1 MKNPTTNFGHS
12 VRTRLLAI
20 ANERGVQ
27 LEYVLLRYAFE
38 RFLYRLGQSAYAN
51 RFVLKGASAFAVW
64 VGPFCRVT
72 RDADLEAFGDVSA
85 GALQTAFRDVCAINC
100 PEDGVEFD
108 LSSFASAEIKKEDKY
123 PGVRVTFLAYIG
135 GARVNLQCDV
145 GSGDS
150 VYPSAELSEYPV
162 LLNGAVPR
170 VRVYP
175 RYTVVAEKFQ
185 VMVAR
190 GLLNSR
196 LKDYYDLWLLTECF
210 DFDKEILRGAVE
222 RTFARRETIIPPVLP
237 ESLTKSFF
245 ENPMKQS
252 QWRAFLRKTGLGP
265 IELSAVV
272 ERLAEFLEPVIGD
285 DDGNNATW
293 QKFLKRW
300 GRASD

>member
-1 MKNPTTNFGHS
+1 MKKQMTNFGHS

-38 RFLYRLGQSAYAN
+38 RFLYRLGESAYAN

-85 GALQTAFRDVCAINC
+85 EALMAAFRDICAISC

-108 LSSFASAEIKKEDKY
+108 LSSLASSEIKKEDKY

-150 VYPSAELSEYPV
+150 VYPNAELSEYPV
-162 LLNGAVPR
+162 LLNGMVPQI
-170 VRVYP
+170 RVYP

-196 LKDYYDLWLLTECF
+196 LKDYYDLWLLTGRF
-210 DFDKEILRGAVE
+210 DFDRVILRTAVE
-222 RTFARRETIIPPVLP
+222 RTFARRETVMPQLLP
-237 ESLTKSFF
+237 DALTAAFSQ
-245 ENPMKQS
+245 NLMKQS
-252 QWRAFLRKTGLGP
+252 QWRAFLRKTGLEFV
-265 IELSAVV
+265 ELSVVV
-272 ERLAEFLEPVIGD
+272 ERLAEFLTPVLN
-285 DDGNNATW
+285 DDGSNAIW
-293 QKFLKRW
+293 RQSSKRW
-300 GRASD
+300 DYT

>member
-1 MKNPTTNFGHS
+1 MKKATTNFGHS
-12 VRTRLLAI
+12 VRTRLLAV

-38 RFLYRLGQSAYAN
+38 RFLYRLGRSAYAN

-85 GALQTAFRDVCAINC
+85 ETLLAAFKDICAIGC
-100 PEDGVEFD
+100 PEDGVEFEP
-108 LSSFASAEIKKEDKY
+108 SSFVATEIKKEDAY
-123 PGVRVTFLAYIG
+123 PGVRITFLAYIG

-150 VYPSAELSEYPV
+150 VYPSAELTEYPV
-162 LLNGAVPR
+162 LLNGEAPR

-196 LKDYYDLWLLTECF
+196 LKDYYDLWLLSERF
-210 DFDKEILRGAVE
+210 DFDRNILQTAVE
-222 RTFARRETIIPPVLP
+222 RTFARRETVIPHVLP
-237 ESLTKSFF
+237 DALTVAFS
-245 ENPMKQS
+245 EHPMKRS
-252 QWRAFLRKTGLGP
+252 QWRAFLRKTGVEF
-265 IELSAVV
+265 IELPVV
-272 ERLAEFLEPVIGD
+272 IERLAEFLTPVLND
-285 DDGNNATW
+285 DESVAVW
-293 QKFLKRW
+293 RQSLKKW
-300 GRASD
+300 GKEVL

>member
-1 MKNPTTNFGHS
+1 MKKVTTNFGHS
-12 VRTRLLAI
+12 VRTRLLAV
-20 ANERGVQ
+20 ANERRVQ

-38 RFLYRLGQSAYAN
+38 RFLYRLGRSAYAN

-85 GALQTAFRDVCAINC
+85 EALLMAFKDICAISC

-108 LSSFASAEIKKEDKY
+108 LSSFTVSEIKKEDKY
-123 PGVRVTFLAYIG
+123 PGVRVAFLAHIG
-135 GARVNLQCDV
+135 GARVSLQCDV

-150 VYPSAELSEYPV
+150 VYPSAELTEYPV
-162 LLNGAVPR
+162 LLDGEAPQ

-196 LKDYYDLWLLTECF
+196 LKDYYDLWLLSERF
-210 DFDKEILRGAVE
+210 DFDRWILRTAVE
-222 RTFARRETIIPPVLP
+222 RTFARRGTVIPHVLP
-237 ESLTKSFF
+237 DALTVAFSESSVKR
-245 ENPMKQS
+245 S
-252 QWRAFLRKTGLGP
+252 QWRAFLRKTGIGF
-265 IELSAVV
+265 IELSMVI
-272 ERLAEFLEPVIGD
+272 ERLAGFLAPVLND
-285 DDGNNATW
+285 DESVAVW
-293 QKFLKRW
+293 RQPLKKW
-300 GRASD
+300 CKEVL

>member
-1 MKNPTTNFGHS
+1 MKKPTTNFGHS

-38 RFLYRLGQSAYAN
+38 RFLYRLGRSAYAN

-72 RDADLEAFGDVSA
+72 RDADLEAFGDVSSEVLLA
-85 GALQTAFRDVCAINC
+85 AFRDICAISC

-108 LSSFASAEIKKEDKY
+108 LSSFGASEIKKEDKY
-123 PGVRVTFLAYIG
+123 PDVRVTFLAYIG

-150 VYPSAELSEYPV
+150 VYPNAELTEYPV
-162 LLNGAVPR
+162 LLNGMAPQ

-185 VMVAR
+185 VMVVR

-196 LKDYYDLWLLTECF
+196 LKDYYDLWFLTERF
-210 DFDKEILRGAVE
+210 DFDKMILRTAVE
-222 RTFARRETIIPPVLP
+222 RTFARRETTIPSVVP
-237 ESLTKSFF
+237 EALTDAFSK
-245 ENPMKQS
+245 NLMKQS
-252 QWRAFLRKTGLGP
+252 QWRAFLRKTGLEF
-265 IELSAVV
+265 IELPSVV
-272 ERLAEFLEPVIGD
+272 ERLAEFLGPLLN
-285 DDGNNATW
+285 DDGSMTLW
-293 QKFLKRW
+293 RHSLKKW
-300 GRASD
+300 GSA